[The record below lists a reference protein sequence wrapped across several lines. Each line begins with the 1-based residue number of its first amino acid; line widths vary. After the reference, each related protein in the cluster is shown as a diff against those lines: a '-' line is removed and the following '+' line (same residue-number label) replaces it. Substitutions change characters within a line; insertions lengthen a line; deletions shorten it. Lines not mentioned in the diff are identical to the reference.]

1 MAYFQ
6 TDDIPV
12 SPPTKP
18 RFNLILT
25 SPAGKIIMKE
35 VKSFKI
41 RDYYKLNYGFKIG
54 SNGKKIWREKLTEL
68 GYKIE
73 NYENPQS

>member
-18 RFNLILT
+18 RLNLMLT
-25 SPAGKIIMKE
+25 SPSGKVLLKD

-41 RDYYKLNYGFKIG
+41 RDYYKNNYGIKIG
-54 SNGKKIWREKLTEL
+54 SNGKKIWRDELTKL
-68 GYKIE
+68 GYKVE
-73 NYENPQS
+73 NYIP